1 MAFAIIANELILN
14 IACWL
19 ASERRLYISPL
30 DQRNVSLIDQKCL
43 EQRKVSLTIKIHQRN
58 LSLTDQKTV
67 EQRNLSLLNRWPKP
81 TRQRNLSLTDGKTVE
96 QRNVSLLNGRKKP
109 APIAKPFA
117 NRRKRSR
124 IAKGIAILPWTKIQK
139 GQKEKNPIAKPFANR
154 RKNCR
159 IAKRFAIERQKETGP
174 NSETF
179 R

>member
-117 NRRKRSR
+117 NRRKNCP
-124 IAKGIAILPWTKIQK
+124 IAKGFA
-139 GQKEKNPIAKPFANR
+139 KEANDQTASSGYFIPTSVLR
-154 RKNCR
+154 FGRACSCR
-159 IAKRFAIERQKETGP
+159 HFYDCLQ
-174 NSETF
+174 SLF
-179 R
+179 